1 MFDIDVIKNKNNA
14 EHNLKWP
21 YIPDHPY
28 RSSIIGSCRSEKT
41 NPFFNLKNEQNRDKT
56 NAIEKMFSYAKEL
69 DGPK

>member
-28 RSSIIGSCRSEKT
+28 RLSIIGSCGSEKT

-56 NAIEKMFSYAKEL
+56 NAIEKMFSNAKEL